1 MQMTRILGVAALALG
16 LTLLGFAYHAST
28 APIDQIANTLTGRYS
43 NETMTYF
50 AIGVVAVVGGG
61 LLALFGCRK

>member
-1 MQMTRILGVAALALG
+1 MQMTRILGVVALALG
-16 LTLLGFAYHAST
+16 VTLLSFAYHAST

-50 AIGVVAVVGGG
+50 AMGIIAVVGGG
-61 LLALFGCRK
+61 LLALFGARK